1 MAKQSEAQ
9 QTGLFILPSVT
20 IGNAGMPGAP
30 IFQLSLAVNTVAKAI
45 SGHGRITQAVSPPVD
60 VETHL
65 SGFYVVAT
73 VMPKETRLVVR
84 ASGVPHEGAGLLN
97 VHLRMVLSEDWKSGT
112 ASYDYRGSDGQW
124 HAVDNVPVKIG
135 E

>member
-20 IGNAGMPGAP
+20 IGNVGMPGAP
-30 IFQLSLAVNTVAKAI
+30 IFQASLAVNTVSEQI
-45 SGHGRITQAVSPPVD
+45 SGHGRITQATNPPVD

-65 SGFYVVAT
+65 SGYYIVAT
-73 VMPKETRLVVR
+73 VMPKETRMIVH
-84 ASGVPHEGAGLLN
+84 ASGVPHSGAGLQN
-97 VHLRMVLSEDWKSGT
+97 VRLRMSLSEDWKSGT
-112 ASYDYRGSDGQW
+112 ASFDYRGADGKW
-124 HAVDNVPVKIG
+124 YSVNDVPVKIG